1 MKRNL
6 KKTLR
11 KLDFTNSQYKD
22 RGNNMNNPILFVE
35 THRAHRVDVTKFI
48 VVFNNIDIE
57 NIVSVIV

>member
-6 KKTLR
+6 KKILR
-11 KLDFTNSQYKD
+11 KLDSTNSQYKD

-35 THRAHRVDVTKFI
+35 THRVDVTKFI